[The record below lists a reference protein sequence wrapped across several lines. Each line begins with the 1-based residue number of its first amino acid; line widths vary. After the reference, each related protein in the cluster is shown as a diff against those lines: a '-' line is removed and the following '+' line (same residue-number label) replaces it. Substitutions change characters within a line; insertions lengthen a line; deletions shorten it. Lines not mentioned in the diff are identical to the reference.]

1 MKLRELLS
9 TFPEIDPEINALADH
24 PGLEAEVKGLTTNS
38 HACQP
43 GDLFIGMPGTRVDGG
58 DFWASAIAAGAIA
71 AVVSPQAAEKAMGPG
86 GTEGDAGTAAPGQE
100 AGDQGQISTP
110 HSLLIQNS
118 KFKTQNS
125 PAPLILAARDITQ
138 ACAHLATAF
147 YGYPAQ
153 QMKLVGVTGTN
164 GKTTTTHLIEFLL
177 SQAQKPTALFGTLY
191 ARWRNYQQTAAH
203 TTPFAV
209 ELQRQLADARSAGS
223 EYGVMEVSSHAL
235 AQGRVL
241 GCPFEV
247 AVFTNLTQDHLDFHR
262 DMDDYYAAKAL
273 LFSPGY
279 LKGRAVINLDDPYGR
294 QLIQQVGQEQVWS
307 YSTHDSSA
315 DLWTRDLVY
324 GADGVSG
331 VLHTPQGESG
341 FRSPLVG
348 QFNLSNLLA
357 AVGAAL
363 HLGLNLEQIV
373 AALPLF
379 GGVPGRMEQVQIP
392 NQDISVIVD
401 YAHTP
406 DSLENLLRAAR
417 PFVKGQMICVFGCG
431 GDRDRGKRPQM
442 GRIAANLADQ
452 VIVTSDNPRTEDPQ
466 RILQDIVAGILDAE
480 KRLSVSL
487 EVIGDRAEAI
497 QRAILQARP
506 GDGVLIAGK
515 GHEDYQ
521 ILGTEK
527 IHFDDREQA
536 RAALNSRLTALM

>member
-1 MKLRELLS
+1 MKLRELLDTVPGIS
-9 TFPEIDPEINALADH
+9 GLSDH
-24 PGLEAEVKGLTTNS
+24 PALDGEVKGLATNS

-71 AVVSPQAAEKAMGPG
+71 AVISPQAAEKAREQESRVRGQG
-86 GTEGDAGTAAPGQE
+86 SEQGNKGARGQE
-100 AGDQGQISTP
+100 NTGQQTVHPPSLIP
-110 HSLLIQNS
+110 HPSSL
-118 KFKTQNS
+118 
-125 PAPLILAARDITQ
+125 PPLILSASDMTQ
-138 ACAHLATAF
+138 ACAQLATAF
-147 YGYPAQ
+147 YNHPAQ

-177 SQAQKPTALFGTLY
+177 NQAQKPTALLGTLY
-191 ARWRNYQQTAAH
+191 ARWRSYQQTAAH
-203 TTPFAV
+203 TTPFAI
-209 ELQRQLADARSAGS
+209 ELQRQLAEARSAGC

-279 LKGRAVINLDDPYGR
+279 LKGQAVINQDDPYGR
-294 QLIQQVGQEQVWS
+294 QLIAQVGQERVWN
-307 YSTHDSSA
+307 YSTQDTSA
-315 DLWTRDLVY
+315 DLWTGDLSY
-324 GADGVSG
+324 GPDGVSG
-331 VLHTPQGESG
+331 MLHTPAGEVA

-363 HLGLNLEQIV
+363 YLGLELNDIV
-373 AALPLF
+373 AALPKF
-379 GGVPGRMEQVQIP
+379 SGVPGRMEQVQISP

-406 DSLENLLRAAR
+406 DSLENLLKAAR
-417 PFVKGQMICVFGCG
+417 PFIQGKMICVFGCG

-442 GRIAANLADQ
+442 GRIAADLSDQ

-466 RILQDIVAGILDAE
+466 RILQDIVAGIPDAAT
-480 KRLSVSL
+480 RPTTSL
-487 EVIGDRAEAI
+487 QVIGDRAEAI
-497 QRAILQARP
+497 RTAILQAQP

-536 RAALNSRLTALM
+536 RTAVNNRLATLKQ